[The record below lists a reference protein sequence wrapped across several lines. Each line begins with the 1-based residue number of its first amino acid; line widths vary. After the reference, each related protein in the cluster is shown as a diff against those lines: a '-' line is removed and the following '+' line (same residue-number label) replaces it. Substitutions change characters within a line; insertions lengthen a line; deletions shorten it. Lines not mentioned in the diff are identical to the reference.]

1 MPVGAFVADV
11 GFTWLR
17 GENQQDDEPLYQM
30 PAPELTLGI
39 GQTAERG
46 FWWRA
51 QLRAVAEQ
59 DRIATRFS
67 NGTEDATAGFV
78 TADAE
83 FGWQF
88 GKVGAFESAGF
99 AVQLTNLADKRY
111 HEHQTEGVSG
121 NELAAPGRGIALG
134 LNGSF

>member
-1 MPVGAFVADV
+1 
-11 GFTWLR
+11 WLR
-17 GENQQDDEPLYQM
+17 GKNHQDDEPLFQM

-39 GQTAERG
+39 GQPAERG

-59 DRIATRFS
+59 NRVATKFTS
-67 NGTEDATAGFV
+67 GPGGSVSSATENPTAGFV

-83 FGWQF
+83 FGWRF
-88 GKVGAFESAGF
+88 GKVGAFESAGL
-99 AVQLTNLADKRY
+99 AVQLSNLADKRY

-121 NELAAPGRGIALG
+121 NELPAPGRGIAIS